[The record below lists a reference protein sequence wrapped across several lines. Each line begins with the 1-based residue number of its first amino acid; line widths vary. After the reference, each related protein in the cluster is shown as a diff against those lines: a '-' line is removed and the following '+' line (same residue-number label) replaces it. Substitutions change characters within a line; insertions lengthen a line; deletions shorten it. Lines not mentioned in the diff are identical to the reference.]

1 MSYPPPPPPGEP
13 GQEPGSG
20 QGPVQYPP
28 PGSPPPP
35 YGGGGYDGGQG
46 GYGAGGGGGYGGPYP
61 GGPYGGAPQ
70 SNSKALWSM
79 VIGIVSV
86 PLACYACLGWVGIAA
101 IIMGNNAKKEIA
113 ASGGMQTGEGQ
124 AKAGVILGWVG
135 VVLGTLVLI
144 LNIILMATGNTTF
157 NYDFDTTS

>member
-1 MSYPPPPPPGEP
+1 
-13 GQEPGSG
+13 
-20 QGPVQYPP
+20 
-28 PGSPPPP
+28 
-35 YGGGGYDGGQG
+35 
-46 GYGAGGGGGYGGPYP
+46 
-61 GGPYGGAPQ
+61 
-70 SNSKALWSM
+70 M

-144 LNIILMATGNTTF
+144 LNIILVATGNSDVQLRLRHLQLTLT
-157 NYDFDTTS
+157 